1 MYLVQWVL
9 IGWTALVLGVYDRS
23 SWEAALLGVVM
34 LAASHLLALAYE
46 RFVQLPWRAR
56 RRLGEESL

>member
-1 MYLVQWVL
+1 
-9 IGWTALVLGVYDRS
+9 VYDRP

-34 LAASHLLALAYE
+34 LAASHLLALVYE

-56 RRLGEESL
+56 RRAAQAEAPG